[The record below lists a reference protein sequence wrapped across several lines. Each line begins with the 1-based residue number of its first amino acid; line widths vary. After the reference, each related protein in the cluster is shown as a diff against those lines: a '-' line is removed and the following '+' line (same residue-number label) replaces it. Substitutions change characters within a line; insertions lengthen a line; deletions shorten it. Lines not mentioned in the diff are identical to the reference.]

1 MAEIEKRIYIKEKLN
16 NFILFITETFGKDNI
31 LLREFGDAI
40 NIDKNGFEPMIKGLL
55 QISQFMALPM
65 DSEEKKKAN
74 MLKME
79 AFLDFKK
86 LKANNEQMLKLL
98 RYLDLFYK
106 VF

>member
-16 NFILFITETFGKDNI
+16 NFILFASETFGKDNI
-31 LLREFGDAI
+31 LMKEFGDAA
-40 NIDKNGFEPMIKGLL
+40 NIDKNGFEPMIRGLL
-55 QISQFMALPM
+55 EISKFIDLPM
-65 DSEEKKKAN
+65 DTEEKKKAN
-74 MLKME
+74 MIKIG

-86 LKANNEQMLKLL
+86 LTANDEQKLKML